1 VTELGETAAWSADW
15 LWSVPLIAITVTFH
29 VWVLEFVYRTVV
41 RTYQE
46 YKNERRLTSVLAG
59 GLVVTFTTL
68 ATLVH
73 GIEGAF
79 WATAYVV
86 LGALPDARS
95 AMLYSLNAV
104 TSYGHTDIDLAGH
117 WRLMGALEALNGI
130 LLFGLTTAFM
140 FRLIGHFSFAG
151 GEASSVPPRQ

>member
-1 VTELGETAAWSADW
+1 MYELGEGPAWSIDW
-15 LWSVPLIAITVTFH
+15 LWAVPLIALTVTFH
-29 VWVLEFVYRTVV
+29 VWFLGFVYRMVV
-41 RTYQE
+41 RIYRAQ
-46 YKNERRLTSVLAG
+46 KDGRRLTSVLAG
-59 GLVVTFTTL
+59 GLVVAFTTL

-73 GIEGAF
+73 GMEGAF
-79 WATAYVV
+79 WAAAYVL

-95 AMLYSLNAV
+95 AMLYSLNAL
-104 TSYGHTDIDLAGH
+104 TSYGHENIRLAGQ

-151 GEASSVPPRQ
+151 EDARET